1 VVAEK
6 LNPNSKLPLY
16 HQLYEIFQDKIL
28 AGDWKPD
35 DMIPPESELIA
46 AYGVSRI
53 TVRKVLDMLV
63 KEGHIRRERGR
74 GTFVAQ
80 PRLEHGMTRI
90 VSFTDDMRQRGFTPS
105 TRIIFSGLVPAPAN
119 IAEALNVAIGE
130 EVARIDR
137 LRLADEEPMCVEES
151 FLVHRFMPGILEHDF
166 SRMSLREV
174 KQAEYG
180 IRWSRATQT
189 IQAIAA
195 PPETARLLS
204 IKAGA
209 PLLFFERVSRQQDD
223 VPVEFLR
230 VYYRADR
237 YALHNELVGGSG

>member
-1 VVAEK
+1 MIAEK

-16 HQLYEIFQDKIL
+16 HQLYEIFQDKIR
-28 AGDWKPD
+28 AGDWKPG

-74 GTFVAQ
+74 GTFVAH

-90 VSFTDDMRQRGFTPS
+90 VSFTEDMRQRGFSPG

-119 IAEALNVAIGE
+119 IAEALGVPAGE
-130 EVARIDR
+130 ELARIDR
-137 LRLADEEPMCVEES
+137 LRLADEEPLCVEES
-151 FLVHRFMPGILEHDF
+151 FLVHRLMPGILEHDLKQK
-166 SRMSLREV
+166 SLREV
-174 KQAEYG
+174 KLAVYG

-189 IQAIAA
+189 IRAVAA
-195 PPETARLLS
+195 PPETAHLLS
-204 IKAGA
+204 IKVGA
-209 PLLFFERVSRQQDD
+209 PLLFFERVTRSQED

-230 VYYRADR
+230 IYYRADR
-237 YALHNELVGGSG
+237 YILHNELVGGDG